1 MLLDDLTGHM
11 YLFLLEFELLL
22 ELVLWGQPMA
32 DGLLGDLHVVM
43 EARLGG
49 MVKSDVLKVCL
60 LGEVVQV

>member
-1 MLLDDLTGHM
+1 M
-11 YLFLLEFELLL
+11 
-22 ELVLWGQPMA
+22 LWGQSMA

>member
-1 MLLDDLTGHM
+1 M
-11 YLFLLEFELLL
+11 
-22 ELVLWGQPMA
+22 LWGQPMA